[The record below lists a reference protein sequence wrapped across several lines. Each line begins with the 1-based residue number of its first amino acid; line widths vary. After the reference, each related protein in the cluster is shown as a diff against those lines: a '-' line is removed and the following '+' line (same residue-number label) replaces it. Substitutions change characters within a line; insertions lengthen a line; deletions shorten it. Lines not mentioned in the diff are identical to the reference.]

1 MTPVMALPR
10 AIRDPALMKLLDE
23 LRTEHV
29 RIERLVGS
37 LRTFVDAFVAGGAPA
52 GDGLEILRCLRV
64 YAGGFHHDREE
75 LILFPALEGEASLP
89 RRGPIEALLDDHHV
103 TAELLA
109 EMAALLASP
118 APDLARLRDA
128 AVRYSHVLWLHID
141 AENSV
146 LFPESEARL
155 ARAGV
160 RELANRPPTSQ
171 ELAAA
176 ESADRL
182 AALYPPLE
190 DPGVIR
196 GDGCALCPR
205 YGESCDGIEREWWNE
220 WEWEEMDDHIAA
232 S

>member
-1 MTPVMALPR
+1 
-10 AIRDPALMKLLDE
+10 MKLLDE
-23 LRTEHV
+23 LRSEHV

-37 LRTFVDAFVAGGAPA
+37 LRTFADRFLAGTAPRE
-52 GDGLEILRCLRV
+52 DGVEILRVLSV

-75 LILFPALEGEASLP
+75 LVLFPALENEASLP

-103 TAELLA
+103 TGSLLAAMTAEL
-109 EMAALLASP
+109 ALDV
-118 APDLARLRDA
+118 PDATRIREA
-128 AVRYSHVLWLHID
+128 AVRYSHILWLHID

-160 RELANRPPTSQ
+160 RELEARSATPD

-176 ESADRL
+176 EAADRI

-205 YGESCDGIEREWWNE
+205 YGDSCEGIEREWWNE
-220 WEWEEMDDHIAA
+220 YEWEEMDDHVAA

>member
-1 MTPVMALPR
+1 MR
-10 AIRDPALMKLLDE
+10 LLDE
-23 LRTEHV
+23 LRAEHV

-37 LRTFVDAFVAGGAPA
+37 LRTFADRFLSGEAPTP
-52 GDGLEILRCLRV
+52 DGLEILRCLGV
-64 YAGGFHHDREE
+64 YAGGYHHDREE
-75 LILFPALEGEASLP
+75 LVLFPALQNEASLP
-89 RRGPIEALLDDHHV
+89 TRGPIEALLDDHHI
-103 TAELLA
+103 TAALLA
-109 EMAALLASP
+109 EMKEILGSA
-118 APDLARLRDA
+118 APDAARLREA
-128 AVRYSHVLWLHID
+128 AVRYSHILWLHID

-155 ARAGV
+155 ARVGV
-160 RELANRPPTSQ
+160 RELESRPPTPE

-182 AALYPPLE
+182 AVLYPPLE
-190 DPGVIR
+190 DPDVVR

>member
-1 MTPVMALPR
+1 MTPVMAFAAR
-10 AIRDPALMKLLDE
+10 NRDPFPVNLLDE
-23 LRTEHV
+23 LRAEHV

-37 LRTFVDAFVAGGAPA
+37 LRTFADRFVAGAAPA
-52 GDGLEILRCLRV
+52 ADGLEILRCLRV

-75 LILFPALEGEASLP
+75 LILFPALENEASLP
-89 RRGPIEALLDDHHV
+89 KRGPIQALLDDHHV

-109 EMAALLASP
+109 EMSALLAAP
-118 APDLARLRDA
+118 APDRARLREA

-155 ARAGV
+155 ARVGV
-160 RELANRPPTSQ
+160 RELATRPPTAE

-182 AALYPPLE
+182 ASLYPPLE
-190 DPGVIR
+190 DPDLIR